1 MRVGVLISG
10 FGSNMM
16 KLIESCEKNDN
27 KASIELVFSN
37 NPNAKGIEYAKSKG
51 IKVISI
57 DHKNYENRDEFDNQV
72 NKVLLDHDIEFI
84 CNAGFMRIHSD
95 NFVKKWFNRHL
106 NIHPSLLPSFKG
118 LNTHKKAIEAG
129 VKFAGC
135 TVHMVRPG
143 VDEGPIIGQAITSLD
158 ASDNEELL
166 AAKILKLE
174 HRLYPVCLQLFAEDL
189 IKVNHDK
196 VNYSEKAIKKLE
208 DFKI

>member
-196 VNYSEKAIKKLE
+196 VNYSEKANKRLE
-208 DFKI
+208 GFKI